1 MLNKLGLTA
10 PVLLDGGLGT
20 ELQKGSMPPDKS
32 TITQNLEN
40 PGLVESV
47 HRSYLEAGA
56 QIIAANTFAGNF
68 TILSKSGLE
77 ADEEQYNLEGMK
89 LARQAS
95 SGLALVAGDIGP
107 TGEFYHT
114 SFNHDSVKE
123 VFTRQA
129 LIMMREPPD
138 FFFIETMFD
147 AREALA
153 ALAGIKEV
161 CGEIPVAVSITYNKT
176 VRGYFTMMGDKAAEW
191 TKTLAEAGAD
201 AVGANCTLDPED
213 MIDLVKLMKDTVS
226 IPVIFQ
232 PNAGKP
238 EAVDGEI
245 VYKFNPDEFAD
256 GLVRLAEAGADIVG
270 GCCGSTP
277 EMIRIARG
285 KLGQMNSPP
294 AER

>member
-1 MLNKLGLTA
+1 MLNKLGLKR

-20 ELQKGSMPPDKS
+20 ELQKGGMPPDKS

-47 HRSYLEAGA
+47 HASYIEAGA
-56 QIIAANTFAGNF
+56 QIVTANTFAGNYA
-68 TILSKSGLE
+68 ILSKSGLE
-77 ADEEQYNLEGMK
+77 ADEEQYNLQGMI
-89 LARQAS
+89 LARQAA
-95 SGLALVAGDIGP
+95 SGIALVAGDIGP

-114 SFNHDSVKE
+114 RFDHEGVKA

-129 LIMMREPPD
+129 RIMMREPPD

-147 AREALA
+147 VREALA
-153 ALAGIKEV
+153 ALAGIKQV

-176 VRGYFTMMGDKAAEW
+176 VRGYFTVMGDKAAEW
-191 TKTLAEAGAD
+191 TKTLADAGAD

-213 MIDLVKLMKDTVS
+213 MIGLVKLMKDTVS
-226 IPVIFQ
+226 LPVIFQ

-245 VYKFNPDEFAD
+245 VYKFDPAEFGD
-256 GLVRLAEAGADIVG
+256 GLVMLAEAGADIVG
-270 GCCGSTP
+270 GCCGSSP
-277 EMIRIARG
+277 AMIRIAHK
-285 KLGQMNSPP
+285 KLSAGL
-294 AER
+294 

>member
-1 MLNKLGLTA
+1 MGIGP

-20 ELQKGSMPPDKS
+20 ELQKGGMPPDKS

-47 HRSYLEAGA
+47 HRSYVEAGA
-56 QIIAANTFAGNF
+56 QIITANTFAGNF

-77 ADEEQYNLEGMK
+77 ADEERYNLQGMK
-89 LARQAS
+89 LARQAA
-95 SGLALVAGDIGP
+95 SGKVLVAGDIGP

-114 SFNHDSVKE
+114 SFYHESVRE
-123 VFTRQA
+123 VFARQA
-129 LIMMREPPD
+129 RIMMREPPD

-153 ALAGIKEV
+153 ALEGIKEV
-161 CGEIPVAVSITYNKT
+161 CGDIPVSVSITYNKT
-176 VRGYFTMMGDKAAEW
+176 VRGYFTVMGDKAVEW

-213 MIDLVKLMKDTVS
+213 MIGLVKLMKDTVS
-226 IPVIFQ
+226 IPVVFQ

-245 VYKFNPDEFAD
+245 VYMFDPEEFAG
-256 GLVRLAEAGADIVG
+256 GLVMLAEAGADIVG
-270 GCCGSTP
+270 GCCGSSP
-277 EMIRIARG
+277 EMIRIACRRMM
-285 KLGQMNSPP
+285 LI
-294 AER
+294 R

>member
-1 MLNKLGLTA
+1 MLAKLGLTA

-20 ELQKGSMPPDKS
+20 ELQKGGMPPDKS

-56 QIIAANTFAGNF
+56 QIITANTFAGNF

-77 ADEEQYNLEGMK
+77 AEEEQYNLQGMK
-89 LARQAS
+89 LARQVSA
-95 SGLALVAGDIGP
+95 GKILVAGDIGP
-107 TGEFYHT
+107 TGEFFHT
-114 SFNHDSVKE
+114 SFGHHSVKE
-123 VFTRQA
+123 IFARQA
-129 LIMMREPPD
+129 RIMMREPPD

-153 ALAGIKEV
+153 ALEGIKEV
-161 CGEIPVAVSITYNKT
+161 CGDIPVAVSITYNKT
-176 VRGYFTMMGDKAAEW
+176 TRGYFTVMGDKAAEW
-191 TKTLAEAGAD
+191 TKRLAGAGAD
-201 AVGANCTLDPED
+201 TVGANCTLDPAD

-226 IPVIFQ
+226 LPVIFQ

-238 EAVDGEI
+238 EAVNGELI
-245 VYKFNPDEFAD
+245 YKFDPQEFAD
-256 GLVRLAEAGADIVG
+256 GLAQLAETGADIVG

-277 EMIRIARG
+277 EMIRLARAR
-285 KLGQMNSPP
+285 LGTG
-294 AER
+294 